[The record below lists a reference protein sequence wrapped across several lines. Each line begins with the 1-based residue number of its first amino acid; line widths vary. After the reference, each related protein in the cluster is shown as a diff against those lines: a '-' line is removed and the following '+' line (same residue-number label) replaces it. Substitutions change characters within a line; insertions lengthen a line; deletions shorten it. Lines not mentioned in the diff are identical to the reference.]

1 MAEQRRRVEDVRIE
15 RLQDDV
21 GNLRSGQAAMTASI
35 ESLATAVNHH
45 EQDDVRR
52 FDGLYELTA
61 TMGQRQAKQEAYDE
75 QHTELLSTI
84 AEKLDTVA
92 QAQQSIADIPKL
104 IKWAAGLIGGL
115 VALIA
120 ALGALSKLPL

>member
-1 MAEQRRRVEDVRIE
+1 MTEQRRRAGDTGIVRLQEDVS
-15 RLQDDV
+15 
-21 GNLRSGQAAMTASI
+21 NLRSGQAAMAASI
-35 ESLATAVNHH
+35 EGLTAAVDRH

-52 FDGLYELTA
+52 FEGLYELTT

-84 AEKLDTVA
+84 AAKLDTVA
-92 QAQQSIADIPKL
+92 QTQQSIADIPKL
-104 IKWAAGLIGGL
+104 IKWAAGLVGGL
-115 VALIA
+115 VALVG